1 MKHTSI
7 NDANYSLQNMDNFK
21 QSLDCIS
28 SEILTKYIKLVTE
41 YLIFFFENNKIKTP
55 NNLNFILIRGLE
67 TITHVFNTILYYTK
81 NVNITYL
88 HSQKAYYFYIEFTGQ
103 ILEDSN
109 IFLQLSS
116 KDAVIYVYKKTIY
129 EINNEYKKNML
140 DLSKDELTKLNYISE
155 HIFLFKTI
163 FSKMLNDVEP
173 ANNLIDKFNNLSNK
187 IISTKLDVKS
197 ISLMN
202 LFCENLMQ
210 INNNNN
216 INFNDFCNICFGFL
230 KKISKKSETNLLQIK
245 DKLVHE
251 DFTNILQNETNEK
264 FLNWVFAN

>member
-21 QSLDCIS
+21 QSFDCSS

-41 YLIFFFENNKIKTP
+41 YLNYFFENNKIKTS

-81 NVNITYL
+81 NINITYL
-88 HSQKAYYFYIEFTGQ
+88 HSQKAYYFYIEFTSQ

-140 DLSKDELTKLNYISE
+140 DISKDELTKLNYISE

-187 IISTKLDVKS
+187 IIDT
-197 ISLMN
+197 
-202 LFCENLMQ
+202 
-210 INNNNN
+210 
-216 INFNDFCNICFGFL
+216 FL
-230 KKISKKSETNLLQIK
+230 
-245 DKLVHE
+245 
-251 DFTNILQNETNEK
+251 
-264 FLNWVFAN
+264 

>member
-88 HSQKAYYFYIEFTGQ
+88 HSQKAYYYYIEFMGQ
-103 ILEDSN
+103 ILEDNN

-129 EINNEYKKNML
+129 ELNNDYKKNML
-140 DLSKDELTKLNYISE
+140 DLSKDELTKLNYITE

-197 ISLMN
+197 ISIMH

-230 KKISKKSETNLLQIK
+230 KKINKKSETNLLQIK